1 MSDAILVS
9 VITAGLSLIGTVITV
24 LTANRQTIATLDK
37 KSETS
42 DIEIKGKIDVIQQEI
57 KTLSE
62 RVEKHNSV
70 IDRTYALEKKAA
82 VTEEQLKTAAHRIDE
97 LEKPANKKSTP

>member
-82 VTEEQLKTAAHRIDE
+82 VTEEQLKTAARRIDE
-97 LEKPANKKSTP
+97 LEKKGMNA

>member
-82 VTEEQLKTAAHRIDE
+82 VTEEQLKTAARRIDE
-97 LEKPANKKSTP
+97 LEKKGINA

>member
-9 VITAGLSLIGTVITV
+9 VITAGPSLIGTVITV

-82 VTEEQLKTAAHRIDE
+82 VTEEQIKTAARRIDE
-97 LEKPANKKSTP
+97 LEKKGVNA